1 MRMAFGELEE
11 VRERVAEAGRRLSP
25 ALPCSR
31 AIGWKLAAEPRLDL
45 DGEPDLNRLNLDG
58 EPDLNRLNLDG
69 EPDPNGEEAEGAI
82 EMALALLDSCRGL
95 RPAPLHGMSSTSG
108 ASAAGGSAVAGA

>member
-1 MRMAFGELEE
+1 MAFGELEE

-31 AIGWKLAAEPRLDL
+31 AIGKKLAAEPRLDL

-58 EPDLNRLNLDG
+58 G
-69 EPDPNGEEAEGAI
+69 PDPNGEEAEGAI

-95 RPAPLHGMSSTSG
+95 RPARLHGMSSTSG